1 MSLLNPYVNRPQ
13 FLESFRLY
21 GSSYTYVESQIKA
34 ILPILWIIPHDLRRW
49 FFRKLFPKEYWRVLG
64 ARQDLEKS
72 FTHFEHKNLI
82 YSIQGFHEKQCIF
95 VHIPKC
101 AGISIAQS
109 IFGHCVP
116 HSTITDYQLMF
127 GAKLF
132 KNYFKFTI
140 VRNPWDRFVSA
151 YFFLKKGG
159 FDSIDKSIFTPI
171 IEKHPSFDKFVE
183 FLYFH
188 REYMQWTHFLPQSTW
203 IQTPLGNIPI
213 DYIGRLEKLDE
224 SMRVISSALGLSHI
238 PLPPKTNSSPR
249 DPDYRHYYTRKTRDM
264 VAELYRKDIKLLG
277 YRFE

>member
-1 MSLLNPYVNRPQ
+1 MSLLNPYVSRPH
-13 FLESFRLY
+13 FLKSFRLY
-21 GSSYTYVESQIKA
+21 GSSYIYAEHWIKSV
-34 ILPILWIIPHDLRRW
+34 LPILWIIPHDPRRW
-49 FFRKLFPKEYWRVLG
+49 LFRGVFPKEYWRVLC
-64 ARQDLEKS
+64 ARRELEES

-82 YSIQGFHEKQCIF
+82 YSIQGFHEKRCIF

-132 KNYFKFTI
+132 KSYFKFTI

-151 YFFLKKGG
+151 YFFLKQGG
-159 FDSIDKSIFTPI
+159 FDSIDRSILTPI
-171 IEKHPSFDKFVE
+171 LAKFPSFDKFVE
-183 FLYFH
+183 FLYSH
-188 REYMQWTHFLPQSTW
+188 REYMRWTHFLPQSTW

-213 DYIGRLEKLDE
+213 DYMGKLETLDE
-224 SMRVISSALGLSHI
+224 SMKVISSELGLGHV
-238 PLPPKTNSSPR
+238 PLLPRTNSSLR
-249 DPDYRHYYTRKTRDM
+249 DQDYRHYYTRKTRDM

-277 YRFE
+277 YRFD